1 MYHSLEEGLFSHSPV
16 HWDHLVGDIN
26 GYNLCRRWVVLV
38 AARLLPSC
46 QSLLIETA
54 AVWSWRTVTELGV
67 FIGRHG
73 VVETCPHSTSHL
85 VNIRNVVQNGPPV
98 EILETVTLVLS
109 QSSHSTPTESLFFG

>member
-1 MYHSLEEGLFSHSPV
+1 MYHSLEEGLFRHSPV
-16 HWDHLVGDIN
+16 HWDHFMSDIN
-26 GYNLCRRWVVLV
+26 RYICRRWVVLV

-46 QSLLIETA
+46 RSLLIETA
-54 AVWSWRTVTELGV
+54 AVWSWRTVTVLGF

-73 VVETCPHSTSHL
+73 VVETCPHSTPHL

-109 QSSHSTPTESLFFG
+109 QSSHSTPTESLFLG